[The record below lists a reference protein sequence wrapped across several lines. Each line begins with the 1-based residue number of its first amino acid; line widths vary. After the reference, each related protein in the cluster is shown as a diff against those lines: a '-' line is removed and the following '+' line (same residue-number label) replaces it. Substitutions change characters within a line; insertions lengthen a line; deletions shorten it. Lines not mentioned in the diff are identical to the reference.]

1 MDFNKMEYFK
11 PAEDLVRVLKNK
23 NQSNEDLFFRVLVG
37 YYFSKVASIMRAEVV
52 TLDRGSI
59 PTNMYALNLA
69 VSGFGKG
76 KSVNIIED
84 EILDG
89 FKTKFMESTL
99 PEIADFNIMTLARAR
114 STKAGTDPDIM
125 YKDIKK
131 EYQAT
136 GAYLFNFDSGTGPAI
151 KQLRHQLLL
160 AGAGSINLEMDEVG
174 ANFSNNVE
182 VLNTF
187 IELYDVGKVK
197 PKITKN
203 TIENKRNEAI
213 EGRTPTNM
221 LLFGTPSKLLDGGR
235 SEQDFY
241 SMLDM
246 GYARRLL
253 FSYVDKIDKKKGL
266 TPEEIFDLMTDTSTD
281 LYIKDLHDRLEKLA
295 DRTNYGKTIEVDKDV
310 TLEIIRYEQYCLERS
325 AKLKDHQDMQKAELN
340 HRYFR
345 AIKLAGTYA
354 WIDGSSYLRIE
365 HLHAAIKLIEDS
377 GESFGKLLKREKPYV
392 KLAKY
397 VADLGT
403 EVTQVDM
410 VEDLPFYKGSESQ
423 KKDLLNLAIAYGYKN
438 NIIIKKSY
446 VDGIEFI
453 KGESLKENDMTKLI
467 VGYSSDITTGYVN
480 EFGKGMA
487 DLKKLINEPGLHFT
501 AHHWKDGYRN
511 KANVVQGFNL
521 VILDV
526 DKDVSISTAQ
536 ELLKDYEHL
545 IYTTK
550 RHTEANNRFRIIL
563 PLSHELHLSPDDYSK
578 FMENV
583 FEWLPFEI
591 DSGTKDIARKW
602 QTHPGEVYENN
613 GKLLESMNFIPQ
625 TKKAHEMS
633 NARHEI
639 SNMSNLE
646 SWFYR
651 EIGEG
656 SRNNVIFRYGAALM
670 NNGYDLTSVRNAV
683 VAFNNKLKDKL
694 TDEEIHSTVMVTIT
708 KKFTE
713 RELKES

>member
-1 MDFNKMEYFK
+1 MDIEKMKYFE
-11 PAEDLVRVLKNK
+11 PAEQLVKVLKNK

-52 TLDRGSI
+52 TLDRGNV

-84 EILDG
+84 EILAG
-89 FKTKFMESTL
+89 FKNRFMEDTL
-99 PEIADFNIMTLARAR
+99 PDIATNSLMTLARAR
-114 STKAGTDPDIM
+114 SAKTGADPDVV
-125 YKDIKK
+125 YKDLQK
-131 EYQAT
+131 EYMST
-136 GAYLFNFDSGTGPAI
+136 GAYLFNFDSGTSPAI

-203 TIENKRNEAI
+203 TLENKRSEAI

-266 TPEEIFDLMTDTSTD
+266 TPDEIFDMMTDTSTD
-281 LYIKDLHDRLEKLA
+281 LYIKMLHDKLERLASK
-295 DRTNYGKTIEVDKDV
+295 TNYGKLIDVDKSV
-310 TLEIIRYEQYCLERS
+310 TLEIIKYEQYCHTRS
-325 AKLKDHQDMQKAELN
+325 SKLKEHQEMQKAEIN

-354 WIDGSSYLRIE
+354 FIDGSSTLTME
-365 HLHAAIKLIEDS
+365 HLHSAIKLIEDS
-377 GESFGKLLKREKPYV
+377 GQAFNKLLKREKPYV

-403 EVTQVDM
+403 EVTQVDL
-410 VEDLPFYKGSESQ
+410 VEDLPFYKGSENQ
-423 KKDLLNLAIAYGYKN
+423 KRDLLNLAIAYGYRN
-438 NIIIKKSY
+438 NIIIKKTY
-446 VDGIEFI
+446 IDGIEFI
-453 KGESLKENDMTKLI
+453 KGESLKENDLTKMI
-467 VGYSSDITTGYVN
+467 ISYSNDITTGYTN
-480 EFGKGMA
+480 DTGEWGG
-487 DLKKLINEPGLHFT
+487 LKELVVTPDYHFT
-501 AHHWKDGYRN
+501 VHHWKDGYRN
-511 KANVVQGFNL
+511 SANVKPGFNM
-521 VILDV
+521 VVLDV
-526 DKDVSISTAQ
+526 DKDVTLETVK
-536 ELLKDYEHL
+536 ELLKDYKYL

-550 RHTEANNRFRIIL
+550 RHTATAHRFRIIL
-563 PLSHELHLSPDDYSK
+563 PLSHEIELNSTDYSK

-583 FEWLPFEI
+583 FEWLPFEV
-591 DSGTKDIARKW
+591 DSMTKDIARKW
-602 QTHPGEVYENN
+602 QTNPGDIFENE
-613 GKLLESMNFIPQ
+613 GILLNSMNFIPQ
-625 TKKAHEMS
+625 TKKSEEM
-633 NARHEI
+633 NLARQEI
-639 SNMSNLE
+639 SNMNNLE

-651 EIGEG
+651 KIADG
-656 SRNNVIFRYGAALM
+656 SRNNMMLRYALTLM
-670 NNGYDLTSVRNAV
+670 DNGYNLDSIRNAV
-683 VAFNNKLKDKL
+683 IAFNNKLKNKI
-694 TDEEIHSTVMVTIT
+694 TDEEIHSTVMITIA
-708 KKFTE
+708 KRFTE
-713 RELKES
+713 RELRNS